1 MLRAPAL
8 RTSALRGSAFLA
20 AALLAAPALAASH
33 AEKGNDHDHGTE
45 TRELDAHV
53 HGHGTLTIAIEG
65 SGVEMELALPG
76 ASAVGFEHAAE
87 TDEQRA
93 AVDEAIATLRDPM
106 SVFALPPAAGCTV
119 GTAEA
124 ELHQDG
130 DHNEFEA
137 AYALTC
143 EDAGALTSIETTL
156 FERFEPLEELE
167 VEFAT
172 PAGQGATELERGDTT
187 ISLATS

>member
-1 MLRAPAL
+1 MIRATTALAVLALATAPA
-8 RTSALRGSAFLA
+8 FA
-20 AALLAAPALAASH
+20 AGDGH
-33 AEKGNDHDHGTE
+33 DHDE
-45 TRELDAHV
+45 SRELGAHV
-53 HGHGTLTIAIEG
+53 HGHGTLTIAVEG
-65 SGVEMELALPG
+65 NEVEMELALPG
-76 ASAVGFEHAAE
+76 ASVVGFEHAAE

-93 AVDEAIATLRDPM
+93 AVNDAITALGDPM
-106 SVFALPPAAGCTV
+106 SVFTIPAAAGCTV
-119 GTAEA
+119 TEAEA

-137 AYALTC
+137 EYAMTC
-143 EDAGALTSIETTL
+143 EDTGALTSIETTL

-187 ISLATS
+187 IALATS